1 MKTGIFTPKE
11 ALTEHQTSPKLAN
24 ALLDVLPMNKPV
36 IDFGCGRGE
45 YLANLEKYRYKVEGY
60 EGQPLADSPK
70 FIKKADIT
78 IPIETKFKGS
88 VMCLEVMEHIPLELQ
103 DAALDNL
110 LAACTGRLIISWAVK
125 GQGGCGHV
133 NEQNADYVVPLI
145 EAKGYALNVGIG
157 SMLRSVA
164 GRELWWFKESIYV
177 FDKVK

>member
-88 VMCLEVMEHIPLELQ
+88 VLCLEVMEHIPSELTEV
-103 DAALDNL
+103 AMSNL
-110 LAACTGRLIISWAVK
+110 INACTGRLILSWAIK

-133 NEQNADYVVPLI
+133 NEQDSDYVVPLI
-145 EAKGYALNVGIG
+145 ESKGFKYNVGIS

-164 GRELWWFKESIYV
+164 GRELWWFKNSIYV
-177 FDKVK
+177 FDKTK